1 MNELEKIVLETKR
14 TPRSFIRNIR
24 GIMIVFILFVVT
36 VVTTTDIR
44 FVSFAD
50 IAALSLNFFLLLF
63 SSYLLYVCA
72 SDNGT
77 QTGLASDA
85 YKKSTERFDTLKKD
99 IIEHGYHTK
108 MRDFCT
114 FYIKEDLKTAR
125 MQYIAVIGM
134 GYDEYLEK
142 YANLDRET
150 IDAIPGLTPTQ
161 KRLIKKANKVK
172 PIKLTP
178 EMIMRR
184 GRGSRRRSPLEMN
197 PETKKTLV
205 FGEKF
210 IRMTAVSI
218 GMTVIAFDVVIH
230 PSWVMFVS
238 VCLKLVA
245 VTIHGFEGYK
255 AGYDNIAFDTV
266 NYQESQSDLMA
277 QAFQYIK
284 SQEETPTPAND

>member
-77 QTGLASDA
+77 QTGLASES
-85 YKKSTERFDTLKKD
+85 YKKSTERFDTLKGE
-99 IIEHGYHTK
+99 IITRGFHTR

-114 FYIKEDLKTAR
+114 YYIKEDLKTAR
-125 MQYIAVIGM
+125 MHYIAVIGM
-134 GYDEYLEK
+134 DYDEYLEK
-142 YANLDRET
+142 YSNLDRET

-266 NYQESQSDLMA
+266 NFLESQSDLMA
-277 QAFQYIK
+277 QAVQYIE
-284 SQEETPTPAND
+284 SQEETPTPTND